1 MKGAIMPQN
10 DPRLARFDITAE
22 QINRVVGAFY
32 GRIRGHPVL
41 GPVFTDRLGTSQAVW
56 LPHEAKI
63 AAFWRNAILF
73 ERSYSGNPMQ
83 VHRGVAAIEPAHFAM
98 WLALFDEVL
107 DAELDPE
114 TARAF
119 SELAHRIGRGLR
131 MGVEAMR
138 QPKDGPPIF

>member
-1 MKGAIMPQN
+1 MPQT
-10 DPRLARFDITAE
+10 DPRLARFDITPA
-22 QINRVVGAFY
+22 QIDRVVAAFY
-32 GRIRGHPVL
+32 ARIRTHTVL
-41 GPVFTDRLGTSQAVW
+41 GPVFTDRLGTSQSVW
-56 LPHEAKI
+56 QPHEAKI

-83 VHRGVAAIEPAHFAM
+83 VHRGVAAIEPAHFAL

-107 DAELDPE
+107 EAELPPT

-131 MGVEAMR
+131 MGIEAMR